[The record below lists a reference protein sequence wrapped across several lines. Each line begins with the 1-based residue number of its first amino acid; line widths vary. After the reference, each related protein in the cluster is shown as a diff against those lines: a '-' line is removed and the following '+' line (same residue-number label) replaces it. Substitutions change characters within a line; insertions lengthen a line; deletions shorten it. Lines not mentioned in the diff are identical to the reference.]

1 MKINKSLVDQLYNP
15 NETGVIV
22 VPDEISETRLMEL
35 RAFIK
40 EKENLFEIKRE
51 KYIKNNQMV
60 SLLYRGPF
68 NLASLDDTVFS
79 DILKNYKQLRD
90 TFATFSEIPYEN
102 GQSIEVKLIHYPLS
116 ELGVGIH
123 KDLSSN
129 INMIVFY
136 NIEGS
141 TDVKTYS
148 TKEGDN
154 PISHPVKSG
163 DISIMRAPRSK
174 DEPDI
179 RPYHGVE
186 KVDKIRTVLV
196 IREIDEVLEQETNKD
211 NWRGF

>member
-51 KYIKNNQMV
+51 KYIKNNQLV

-68 NLASLDDTVFS
+68 NLESLDDTVFS